1 MEQKPVK
8 EFLVW
13 QNNAISR
20 VLQVTLKQSDADQN
34 KLFLSDLSA
43 ELQEESGE
51 SNLGI
56 TQDLLDRVVVARL
69 SHDPSGSA
77 LMEEDLPKSPSSQ
90 QLHVPLFD
98 YLLGC
103 WKRASEVK
111 KGTLSRQKNL
121 GDAVVHERI
130 QVLEAIKKLCV
141 SYAGIVLQM
150 PEMFPQ
156 PASIIELGGAVIV
169 PKLLKDPD
177 SLEGVPLEFLEELS
191 IRFQDDGI
199 EEVLGPAFTGISA
212 VMRSQ
217 TLLSDFRTPLRTL
230 SILTSIKPLAAL
242 IPKMPNWN
250 PGNLPSKT
258 LELVTLLGP
267 FFKLSVFPEDDPSIA
282 DLYFSNPST
291 KTHADIQSSMIS
303 LRGTLQ
309 NLHSTLFNI
318 MNSIVRASPES
329 RQSLLEYYAEVIR
342 KNEKRAQMQV
352 DRKTVSSDGY
362 MTNLTATLL
371 KFCDPFLDAQ
381 CSKID
386 RVDPDYFRKSK
397 LINIAETT
405 KINATQEESDSYYKE
420 AIADAKAPN
429 FISDIFFL
437 TVDFHHYGLLRSFA
451 YYNNFIRDFSEMRKQ
466 YERMKEDAPRWANTP
481 TAALNEEILKRC
493 KAQLEKQMTQKLC
506 LDTQLLDSQ
515 LLLDSMRFYNFVMN
529 WLIRLVD
536 PKQQHPWTRV
546 SLPLPTEISERFAM
560 LPEYIIEDIAEFF
573 LFVARYNPNLFSQT
587 SSCDDLINFIVTFIG
602 NSKYIKNPYLKA
614 KLVEILFFFTL
625 PFPGEPSG
633 GLAAYF
639 DTNTLALEHLM
650 PALMKFYVEV
660 EQTGLHSQFYDK
672 FNIRYNISQVLKAAW
687 KNQIHKERLA
697 QESGSEMFVRFINLL
712 INDTTY
718 LLDEG
723 LSKLSEIHTI
733 QKEMADTVAW
743 NQRPN
748 QERTE
753 RETLLQQD
761 ERQAQS
767 CIALGNETVNM
778 LCYLTESIVDPF
790 MTPEIVDRLAA
801 MLNYNLNSM
810 VGPKCTELK
819 VRDPEKYQFKPRRL
833 LSDIV
838 SIYLHL
844 NRAQFVQ
851 AIARDTRSYQKELFV
866 KAAGIMSRFGL
877 KLPDEIMALR
887 NLINEVETKIASELD
902 EEEELGEVP
911 DEFLDP
917 LMYSVMED
925 PVILPTSNITV
936 DRSTIKSHLLSDSID
951 PFNRKPLTIDMVIP
965 NTELKERILAFKQQ
979 KRQDKLTQ
987 SEAATQ

>member
-8 EFLVW
+8 DFLDW
-13 QNNAISR
+13 QNSAISR
-20 VLQVTLKQSDADQN
+20 VLQVTLNHSEADQS
-34 KLFLSDLSA
+34 KLYLNDLSV
-43 ELQEESGE
+43 ELQEELGT
-51 SNLGI
+51 SNLRI
-56 TQDLLDRVVVARL
+56 TQDLLDRTMIARL
-69 SHDPSGSA
+69 SYDPNGSS
-77 LMEEDLPKSPSSQ
+77 LMEEDAPKSPTPQ
-90 QLHVPLFD
+90 QLGIPLFD

-103 WKRASEVK
+103 WKRASEIK
-111 KGTLSRQKNL
+111 RGTLSRQKSL
-121 GDAVVHERI
+121 GEQVAQERV
-130 QVLEAIKKLCV
+130 QVLEAIKRLSV

-156 PASIIELGGAVIV
+156 QDSVIELGGAIIV

-177 SLEGVPLEFLEELS
+177 SPEGVPLEFLEELCV
-191 IRFQDDGI
+191 RFQEDGI

-217 TLLSDFRTPLRTL
+217 TLLTEFRTPLRTL
-230 SILTSIKPLAAL
+230 SILTSIKPLAVAL
-242 IPKMPNWN
+242 PKMPNWN
-250 PGNLPSKT
+250 PENLPPRT
-258 LELVTLLGP
+258 LELATLLGP

-291 KTHADIQSSMIS
+291 KTHADVQSSMMS

-309 NLHSTLFNI
+309 NLQSTLFNI

-329 RQSLLEYYAEVIR
+329 RQSLLKYYAEVIK

-362 MTNLTATLL
+362 MTNLTTTLL
-371 KFCDPFLDAQ
+371 KFCDPFLDAKS
-381 CSKID
+381 SKID
-386 RVDPDYFRKSK
+386 RVDPDYFRKSD
-397 LINIAETT
+397 LIDIAETT
-405 KINATQEESDSYYKE
+405 KINATQDESDSYYKQSAE
-420 AIADAKAPN
+420 DSKAPN
-429 FISDIFFL
+429 FISDVFFL
-437 TVDFHHYGLLRSFA
+437 TIEFHHYGLLRSFA

-493 KAQLEKQMTQKLC
+493 KAQLEKQMTHKLC
-506 LDTQLLDSQ
+506 LDTQLLESQ
-515 LLLDSMRFYNFVMN
+515 LLLDSMRFYSFVMN

-536 PKQQHPWTRV
+536 PKQQHPWTRIN
-546 SLPLPTEISERFAM
+546 LPLPAEIPPRFAM

-573 LFVARYNPNLFSQT
+573 LFVARYNPSLFTQS

-602 NSKYIKNPYLKA
+602 NTKYIKNPYLKA
-614 KLVEILFFFTL
+614 KLPL
-625 PFPGEPSG
+625 G

-639 DTNTLALEHLM
+639 DTNALALQHLM
-650 PALMKFYVEV
+650 PSLMKFYVEV

-687 KNQIHKERLA
+687 KNQFHREKLVKESR
-697 QESGSEMFVRFINLL
+697 SETFVRFVNLL

-723 LSKLSEIHTI
+723 LSKLAEIHTI
-733 QKEMADTVAW
+733 QKEMANTEAW

-748 QERTE
+748 QERSE
-753 RETLLQQD
+753 REALLQQD

-778 LCYLTESIVDPF
+778 LCYLTESIVEPF

-819 VRDPEKYQFKPRRL
+819 VRDPEKYQFNPRQL

-838 SIYLHL
+838 SVYLHL
-844 NRAQFVQ
+844 NCPEFVQ
-851 AIARDTRSYQKELFV
+851 AIARDTRSYQKELFI

-877 KLPDEIMALR
+877 KLPDEIMSLR
-887 NLINEVETKIASELD
+887 NLVNEVETKRMSEMD

-965 NTELKERILAFKQQ
+965 NTELKEKILAFRQQ
-979 KRQDKLTQ
+979 KRQEKLSRSGTASHQ
-987 SEAATQ
+987 P